1 MGIIL
6 NDVFNLNINRIDLVK
21 MCQEAE
27 NKFIGVNCGI
37 MDQFAIG
44 MGKENCAILLD
55 CNTLNYKYS
64 KINMDGYKIIISN
77 TNKKKETNRF

>member
-1 MGIIL
+1 M
-6 NDVFNLNINRIDLVK
+6 IDMVK

-44 MGKENCAILLD
+44 MGKEGCAILIRL
-55 CNTLNYKYS
+55 
-64 KINMDGYKIIISN
+64 
-77 TNKKKETNRF
+77 

>member
-1 MGIIL
+1 M
-6 NDVFNLNINRIDLVK
+6 VK

-44 MGKENCAILLD
+44 MGKEGCAILLD
-55 CNTLNYKYS
+55 CNTLKYHIAKS
-64 KINMDGYKIIISN
+64 IWMAIK
-77 TNKKKETNRF
+77 